1 MSLGDDLERL
11 DDLRRRGV
19 LTEDEFTRAKA
30 RVLEARDTAAGV
42 PPRPGAG
49 GAGYAGTGSGA
60 PAIDAV
66 NGLQRTLLDR
76 WVGGVCGGIA
86 RSLGL
91 ASWAVRLTF
100 VLMVLCAGTGVLLYV
115 LLWIFVPLEQPRIG
129 YMHA

>member
-42 PPRPGAG
+42 PPRPGSNM
-49 GAGYAGTGSGA
+49 GTGA
-60 PAIDAV
+60 PALDAV

-115 LLWIFVPLEQPRIG
+115 LLWIFVPLEQPRLG
-129 YMHA
+129 YTHAAL